1 MHSSVRAETS
11 PSNRRERGRKKSN
24 HAGKMQNMAHF
35 LQAVILICFPDNCFP
50 FLAGVGFSFERS
62 KRNEYSDEMEM
73 KRMAEQQQ
81 GKKMNMGA
89 IAIVLIIA
97 AVGIY
102 MFIST
107 MK

>member
-1 MHSSVRAETS
+1 
-11 PSNRRERGRKKSN
+11 
-24 HAGKMQNMAHF
+24 MQNMAFF
-35 LQAVILICFPDNCFP
+35 LHAVITICFSDNCFP
-50 FLAGVGFSFERS
+50 FLMGVAFTFGRQ

>member
-1 MHSSVRAETS
+1 MGVAFTF
-11 PSNRRERGRKKSN
+11 GR
-24 HAGKMQNMAHF
+24 Q
-35 LQAVILICFPDNCFP
+35 
-50 FLAGVGFSFERS
+50 

>member
-1 MHSSVRAETS
+1 
-11 PSNRRERGRKKSN
+11 
-24 HAGKMQNMAHF
+24 
-35 LQAVILICFPDNCFP
+35 
-50 FLAGVGFSFERS
+50 
-62 KRNEYSDEMEM
+62 M

>member
-1 MHSSVRAETS
+1 
-11 PSNRRERGRKKSN
+11 
-24 HAGKMQNMAHF
+24 MAFF
-35 LQAVILICFPDNCFP
+35 LQTVITICFSDNCFP
-50 FLAGVGFSFERS
+50 LLTGVGFPFERS
-62 KRNEYSDEMEM
+62 KRSEYSDEMEM

-102 MFIST
+102 MFVST